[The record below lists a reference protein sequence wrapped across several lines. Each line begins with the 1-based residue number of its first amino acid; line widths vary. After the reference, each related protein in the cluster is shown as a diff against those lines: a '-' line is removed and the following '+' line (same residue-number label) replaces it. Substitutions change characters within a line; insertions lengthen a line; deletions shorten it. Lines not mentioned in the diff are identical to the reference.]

1 MADTRTF
8 VASLRPRAI
17 RWLGRVATLTMIALL
32 AWTGARVFWSLTS
45 PATPEAP
52 TAVDTDPSR
61 VAQAIAARH
70 LFGEAPQQGTRTT
83 VAEST
88 AKLYGVVTP
97 TAKGQRGIAIIS
109 VQGRPALAFREGE
122 EIAPGLTLHR
132 VLARAVEVS
141 QGGGVQVLRL
151 PERGKT

>member
-1 MADTRTF
+1 MADTF
-8 VASLRPRAI
+8 SLAASLRPRAI
-17 RWLGRVATLTMIALL
+17 RWLGRLATIAMIALF
-32 AWTGARVFWSLTS
+32 AWTGARVFWSLTL

-52 TAVDTDPSR
+52 TAVDTEPSR
-61 VAQAIAARH
+61 VAQAVAARH

-83 VAEST
+83 VTEST

-97 TAKGQRGIAIIS
+97 TAKGQPGIAIIS
-109 VQGRPALAFREGE
+109 VQGKPALAIREGE

-141 QGGGVQVLRL
+141 QGGGIQVLRL

>member
-1 MADTRTF
+1 MADTLIF
-8 VASLRPRAI
+8 LASLRPRAI
-17 RWLGRVATLTMIALL
+17 RWLGRLAAIAMLALL
-32 AWTGARVFWSLTS
+32 AWTGAHIFWTITS

-52 TAVDTDPSR
+52 TAVDTEPSR
-61 VAQAIAARH
+61 VAQAVAARH
-70 LFGEAPQQGTRTT
+70 LFGEAPPQGTRTT

-97 TAKGQRGIAIIS
+97 TGKGQRGIAIIS
-109 VQGRPALAFREGE
+109 VQGKPALAVREGE

-141 QGGGVQVLRL
+141 QGGGIQVLRL